1 MNISN
6 TRSDYIILTNNIIDS
21 SNINIGNNLHIKT
34 KIIDS
39 SGSSLYDISWR
50 NILYTLTTSHYKNRI
65 ILSGKIIT
73 TNVDSIPTSTSCCL
87 ITKNNIKNNMK
98 YILDISN
105 SSSGKI
111 LFVKNLDISDNSFN
125 YLFDN
130 LKNVYFENNKSK
142 YLNNNFTNSADTSY
156 NRYIYNLN
164 YYISNSDLYK
174 INIRDYLYKY
184 AIAISSN
191 STSNYTTLSQNTIK
205 KDLNYSNI
213 TYFIRTITNDFS
225 FINVTIDS
233 SSSIN
238 FKASDFSRVLIDN
251 SNINNFNNSG
261 NTSLN
266 ILQLNRT
273 YTIYRNIW
281 SYNILTLDYKHVNYY
296 DFSLNRTFNS
306 DVTNTNTT
314 IKTFLIKTNNFR
326 IIQNIKK
333 SSKIIFG
340 LGNIYL
346 NNVEVLDIT
355 STSYTNSLKV
365 GNNPRDFKD
374 ASNIIFLR
382 LGKRFTG
389 ITQRDIYNHVHFF
402 VNNNKKLTIVF
413 KKNINTKNIT
423 TNPKFTQLIPRLTR
437 HYLLDISLNYNNNNI
452 NNSYN
457 SYNSY
462 NINNTINFNNILF
475 NNIQRHPSKVMNLD
489 YNSYFDALSNNYLKN
504 SFDTLAR
511 LNITTTNANFYS
523 ISYEKVNSAT
533 YIEFKDISF
542 SENAKIY
549 NKTTLETKL
558 IPLNSNNGYDF
569 RYNYGI
575 SFHVTN
581 KLNIL
586 VNLNSLNLT
595 NTDLLVYKYY
605 ENNYY
610 SVANFYSL
618 KIDNLV
624 STTGASDFT
633 NVDCVYIYHDP
644 ATETDPRFKYPNNNI
659 EIKYDNEIDTL
670 AKAIQLYRG
679 TGGGSG
685 SINAAFIPAQN
696 GSNLS
701 RKMIQGIIGL
711 NNIPKL
717 LSIVPYDPASIN
729 GRGFINQY
737 QITDTCITSNCD
749 KIAIKQNAIK
759 HDSVKN
765 NSLYASNS
773 LKKQNFANAVRSS
786 ARNKLS
792 QECIKSRLSTT
803 NRPPINPPCN
813 EANVSNIQLR
823 YTPMTPRTTRSSW
836 RPLKGTTQN

>member
-1 MNISN
+1 MDISN

-21 SNINIGNNLHIKT
+21 SNIGNSLHIKT

-39 SGSSLYDISWR
+39 SGSSLYDISMK
-50 NILYTLTTSHYKNRI
+50 NMFSTLTTSHYKNRI
-65 ILSGKIIT
+65 ILSGKIRT
-73 TNVDSIPTSTSCCL
+73 PSTSTFTSCCL

-130 LKNVYFENNKSK
+130 LNNVYFENNKSK
-142 YLNNNFTNSADTSY
+142 YLNNTFTNITNDTSY
-156 NRYIYNLN
+156 NRFIYNLN

-184 AIAISSN
+184 AIDLTN
-191 STSNYTTLSQNTIK
+191 S
-205 KDLNYSNI
+205 DI
-213 TYFIRTITNDFS
+213 TYFIRNITNDFS

-238 FKASDFSRVLIDN
+238 FKASDFERLLIDN
-251 SNINNFNNSG
+251 SGITNFTNSAD
-261 NTSLN
+261 TY
-266 ILQLNRT
+266 LNRLDLNRN
-273 YTIYRNIW
+273 YSIYRNIW
-281 SYNILTLDYKHVNYY
+281 SYNMLTLDYKHVNYI

-306 DVTNTNTT
+306 DSINTNTT

-355 STSYTNSLKV
+355 STSYTNNLKV
-365 GNNPRDFKD
+365 GNNPRNFTD

-402 VNNNKKLTIVF
+402 TNNNNKLTIVF

-423 TNPKFTQLIPRLTR
+423 TNPKFKQLIPRLTR
-437 HYLLDISLNYNNNNI
+437 RYLLDISLNYNNNNTNNI
-452 NNSYN
+452 N
-457 SYNSY
+457 NSY

-504 SFDTLAR
+504 SFDNLAR
-511 LNITTTNANFYS
+511 LNITTTNANFYT
-523 ISYEKVNSAT
+523 ISYGQVNSAT
-533 YIEFKDISF
+533 YIEFKDISY

-558 IPLNSNNGYDF
+558 IPLNSDNGYDF

-575 SFHVTN
+575 YFYVTN

-595 NTDLLVYKYY
+595 NTEILNYIYY

-624 STTGASDFT
+624 TTTGASDFT

-737 QITDTCITSNCD
+737 QITDTCITSDCD

-792 QECIKSRLSTT
+792 QECIKSRLST
-803 NRPPINPPCN
+803 NGPPINPPCN
-813 EANVSNIQLR
+813 AANVSNIQLR

-836 RPLKGTTQN
+836 RPLKGNTQN

>member
-1 MNISN
+1 MDISN

-21 SNINIGNNLHIKT
+21 SNNIGNNLHIKT

-39 SGSSLYDISWR
+39 SGSSLYDISMR
-50 NILYTLTTSHYKNRI
+50 TMFSTLTTSHYKNRI

-73 TNVDSIPTSTSCCL
+73 TNSIPTFTSCCL

-130 LKNVYFENNKSK
+130 LKNVCFENNMPKNL
-142 YLNNNFTNSADTSY
+142 YNNNLTNSADASY
-156 NRYIYNLN
+156 NRFIYNLN

-184 AIAISSN
+184 AIEISSN
-191 STSNYTTLSQNTIK
+191 TFTNPISNRIDLS
-205 KDLNYSNI
+205 YSNI
-213 TYFIRTITNDFS
+213 TYFIRTISNDFS
-225 FINVTIDS
+225 FVNVTIDS

-238 FKASDFSRVLIDN
+238 FKASDFERLLIDN
-251 SNINNFNNSG
+251 SGINNFTISAD
-261 NTSLN
+261 TY
-266 ILQLNRT
+266 LNRLDLNSN
-273 YTIYRNIW
+273 YPIYRNIW
-281 SYNILTLDYKHVNYY
+281 SYNMLTLDYKHVKYI
-296 DFSLNRTFNS
+296 DFSLNIPFNS
-306 DVTNTNTT
+306 DSINSNTT

-340 LGNIYL
+340 LRNIYL

-365 GNNPRDFKD
+365 GNNPRNFTD

-389 ITQRDIYNHVHFF
+389 ITQRDIYNHVHFST
-402 VNNNKKLTIVF
+402 NNNNKLTIVF
-413 KKNINTKNIT
+413 KKNINTRNIST
-423 TNPKFTQLIPRLTR
+423 DPKFKQLIPRLSR
-437 HYLLDISLNYNNNNI
+437 RYLLDISLNYNNNNNNTNNI
-452 NNSYN
+452 N
-457 SYNSY
+457 NSY

-511 LNITTTNANFYS
+511 LNITTTNANFYT
-523 ISYEKVNSAT
+523 ISYGQVNLAT
-533 YIEFKDISF
+533 YIEFKDISY

-549 NKTTLETKL
+549 NKITLETKL
-558 IPLNSNNGYDF
+558 IPLNSDNGYDF

-575 SFHVTN
+575 NFDVTN

-595 NTDLLVYKYY
+595 NTEILNYKYY

-618 KIDNLV
+618 TINNLV
-624 STTGASDFT
+624 TTTGASDFT

-717 LSIVPYDPASIN
+717 LSIVPYDPAFIN

-737 QITDTCITSNCD
+737 QITDTCIEGSCN

-792 QECIKSRLSTT
+792 QECIKSRLST
-803 NRPPINPPCN
+803 NQPPINQPCN

-836 RPLKGTTQN
+836 RPLKGNTQN

>member
-1 MNISN
+1 MDIAN

-21 SNINIGNNLHIKT
+21 RNNGNSLHIKT

-39 SGSSLYDISWR
+39 SGSSLYDISMKTMFS
-50 NILYTLTTSHYKNRI
+50 TLTTSHYKNRI

-73 TNVDSIPTSTSCCL
+73 TNSDSTSTSTSCCL

-130 LKNVYFENNKSK
+130 LNNVYFENNKSK
-142 YLNNNFTNSADTSY
+142 YLNNTFTNITNDTSY
-156 NRYIYNLN
+156 NRFIYNLN
-164 YYISNSDLYK
+164 YYTSNSDLYK

-184 AIAISSN
+184 PIDPN
-191 STSNYTTLSQNTIK
+191 N
-205 KDLNYSNI
+205 SNI
-213 TYFIRTITNDFS
+213 TYFIRNITNDFS

-238 FKASDFSRVLIDN
+238 FKASDFERLLIDN
-251 SNINNFNNSG
+251 SGITNFTNSAD
-261 NTSLN
+261 TY
-266 ILQLNRT
+266 LNRLDLNRN
-273 YTIYRNIW
+273 YSIYRNIW
-281 SYNILTLDYKHVNYY
+281 SYNMLTLDYKHVNYI

-306 DVTNTNTT
+306 DSINTNTT

-346 NNVEVLDIT
+346 NNIEVLDIT
-355 STSYTNSLKV
+355 STSYTNNLKV
-365 GNNPRDFKD
+365 GNNPRNFTD

-402 VNNNKKLTIVF
+402 TNNNNNKLTIVF

-423 TNPKFTQLIPRLTR
+423 TNPKFKQLIPRLTR
-437 HYLLDISLNYNNNNI
+437 RYLLDISLNYNNNNNI
-452 NNSYN
+452 N
-457 SYNSY
+457 NSY

-475 NNIQRHPSKVMNLD
+475 NNIERHPSKVMNLD

-504 SFDTLAR
+504 SFDNLAR
-511 LNITTTNANFYS
+511 LNITTTNANFYT
-523 ISYEKVNSAT
+523 ISYGQVNSAT
-533 YIEFKDISF
+533 YIEFKDISY

-558 IPLNSNNGYDF
+558 IPLNSDNGYDF

-575 SFHVTN
+575 YFYVTN

-595 NTDLLVYKYY
+595 NTEILNYIYY

-624 STTGASDFT
+624 TTTGASDFT

-670 AKAIQLYRG
+670 AKAIQQYRG

-737 QITDTCITSNCD
+737 QITDTCITSDCD

-792 QECIKSRLSTT
+792 QECIKSRLST
-803 NRPPINPPCN
+803 NGPPINPPCN

-836 RPLKGTTQN
+836 RPLKGNTQN

>member
-1 MNISN
+1 MDIAN

-21 SNINIGNNLHIKT
+21 SNIGNSLHIKT

-39 SGSSLYDISWR
+39 SGSSLYDISMKTMFS
-50 NILYTLTTSHYKNRI
+50 TLTTSHYKNRI

-73 TNVDSIPTSTSCCL
+73 TNFDTTSTSTSCCL

-130 LKNVYFENNKSK
+130 LNNVYFENNKSK
-142 YLNNNFTNSADTSY
+142 YLNNTFTNITNDTSY
-156 NRYIYNLN
+156 NRFIYNLN

-184 AIAISSN
+184 AIDLTN
-191 STSNYTTLSQNTIK
+191 S
-205 KDLNYSNI
+205 DI
-213 TYFIRTITNDFS
+213 TYFIRNITNDFS

-238 FKASDFSRVLIDN
+238 FKASDFERLLIDN
-251 SNINNFNNSG
+251 SGITNFTNSAD
-261 NTSLN
+261 TY
-266 ILQLNRT
+266 LNRLDLNRN
-273 YTIYRNIW
+273 YSIYRNIW
-281 SYNILTLDYKHVNYY
+281 SYNMLTLDYKHVNYI

-306 DVTNTNTT
+306 DSINTNTT

-346 NNVEVLDIT
+346 NNIEVLDIT
-355 STSYTNSLKV
+355 STSYTNNLKV
-365 GNNPRDFKD
+365 GNNPRNFTD

-402 VNNNKKLTIVF
+402 TNNNNKLTIVF

-423 TNPKFTQLIPRLTR
+423 TDPKFKQLIPRLVR
-437 HYLLDISLNYNNNNI
+437 RYLLDISLNYNNNNI
-452 NNSYN
+452 N
-457 SYNSY
+457 NSY

-504 SFDTLAR
+504 SFDNLAR
-511 LNITTTNANFYS
+511 LNITTTNANFYT
-523 ISYEKVNSAT
+523 ISYGQVNSAT
-533 YIEFKDISF
+533 YIEFKDISY

-575 SFHVTN
+575 YFYVTN

-595 NTDLLVYKYY
+595 NTEILNYIYY

-624 STTGASDFT
+624 TTTGASDFT

-737 QITDTCITSNCD
+737 QITDTCITSDCD

-792 QECIKSRLSTT
+792 QECIKSRLST
-803 NRPPINPPCN
+803 NQPPINPPCN
-813 EANVSNIQLR
+813 AANVSNIQLR

-836 RPLKGTTQN
+836 RPLKGNTQN

>member
-1 MNISN
+1 MDIAN

-21 SNINIGNNLHIKT
+21 SNNGNSLHIKT

-39 SGSSLYDISWR
+39 SGSSLYDISMKTMFS
-50 NILYTLTTSHYKNRI
+50 TLTTSHYKNRI

-73 TNVDSIPTSTSCCL
+73 TNSDSTSTSTSCCL

-130 LKNVYFENNKSK
+130 LNNVYFENNKSK
-142 YLNNNFTNSADTSY
+142 YLNNTFTNITNDTSY
-156 NRYIYNLN
+156 NRFIYNLN
-164 YYISNSDLYK
+164 YYTSNSDLYK

-184 AIAISSN
+184 PIDPN
-191 STSNYTTLSQNTIK
+191 N
-205 KDLNYSNI
+205 SNI
-213 TYFIRTITNDFS
+213 TYFIRNITNDFS

-238 FKASDFSRVLIDN
+238 FKASDFERLLIDN
-251 SNINNFNNSG
+251 SGITNFTNSAD
-261 NTSLN
+261 TY
-266 ILQLNRT
+266 LNRLDLNRN
-273 YTIYRNIW
+273 YSIYRNIW
-281 SYNILTLDYKHVNYY
+281 SYNMLTLDYKHVNYI

-306 DVTNTNTT
+306 DSINTNTT

-346 NNVEVLDIT
+346 NNIEVLDIT
-355 STSYTNSLKV
+355 STSYTNNLKV
-365 GNNPRDFKD
+365 GNNPRNFTD

-402 VNNNKKLTIVF
+402 TNNNNKLTIVF

-423 TNPKFTQLIPRLTR
+423 TNPKFKQLIPRLTR
-437 HYLLDISLNYNNNNI
+437 RYLLDISLNYNNNNNI
-452 NNSYN
+452 N
-457 SYNSY
+457 NSY

-475 NNIQRHPSKVMNLD
+475 NNIERHPSKVMNLD

-504 SFDTLAR
+504 SFDNLAR
-511 LNITTTNANFYS
+511 LNITTTNANFYT
-523 ISYEKVNSAT
+523 ISYGQVNSAT
-533 YIEFKDISF
+533 YIEFKDISY

-558 IPLNSNNGYDF
+558 IPLNSDNGYDF

-575 SFHVTN
+575 YFYVTN

-595 NTDLLVYKYY
+595 NTEILNYIYY

-624 STTGASDFT
+624 TTTGASDFT

-670 AKAIQLYRG
+670 AKAIQQYRG

-737 QITDTCITSNCD
+737 QITDTCITSDCD

-792 QECIKSRLSTT
+792 QECIKSRLST
-803 NRPPINPPCN
+803 NGPPINPPCN

-836 RPLKGTTQN
+836 RPLKGNTQN

>member
-1 MNISN
+1 MDIAN

-21 SNINIGNNLHIKT
+21 SNNGNSLHIKT

-39 SGSSLYDISWR
+39 SGSSLYDISMKTMFS
-50 NILYTLTTSHYKNRI
+50 TLTTSHYKNRI

-73 TNVDSIPTSTSCCL
+73 TNSDSTSTSTSCCL

-130 LKNVYFENNKSK
+130 LNNVYFENNKSK
-142 YLNNNFTNSADTSY
+142 YLNNTFTNITNDTSY
-156 NRYIYNLN
+156 NRFIYNLN
-164 YYISNSDLYK
+164 YYTSNSDLYK

-184 AIAISSN
+184 AIDLTN
-191 STSNYTTLSQNTIK
+191 S
-205 KDLNYSNI
+205 DI
-213 TYFIRTITNDFS
+213 TYFIRNITNDFS

-238 FKASDFSRVLIDN
+238 FKASDFERLLIDN
-251 SNINNFNNSG
+251 SGITNFTNSAD
-261 NTSLN
+261 TY
-266 ILQLNRT
+266 LNRLDLNRN
-273 YTIYRNIW
+273 YSIYRNIW
-281 SYNILTLDYKHVNYY
+281 SYNMLTLDYKHVNYI

-306 DVTNTNTT
+306 DSINTNTT

-346 NNVEVLDIT
+346 NNIEVLDIT
-355 STSYTNSLKV
+355 STSYTNNLKV
-365 GNNPRDFKD
+365 GNNPRNFTD

-402 VNNNKKLTIVF
+402 TNNNNNKLTIVF

-423 TNPKFTQLIPRLTR
+423 TNPKFKQLIPRLTR
-437 HYLLDISLNYNNNNI
+437 RYLLDISLNYNNNNNI
-452 NNSYN
+452 N
-457 SYNSY
+457 NSY

-475 NNIQRHPSKVMNLD
+475 NNIERHPSKVMNLD

-504 SFDTLAR
+504 SFDNLAR
-511 LNITTTNANFYS
+511 LNITTTNANFYT
-523 ISYEKVNSAT
+523 ISYGQVNSAT
-533 YIEFKDISF
+533 YIEFKDISY

-558 IPLNSNNGYDF
+558 IPLNSDNGYDF

-575 SFHVTN
+575 YFYVTN

-595 NTDLLVYKYY
+595 NTEILNYIYY

-624 STTGASDFT
+624 TTTGASDFT

-670 AKAIQLYRG
+670 AKAIQQYRG

-737 QITDTCITSNCD
+737 QITDTCITSDCD

-792 QECIKSRLSTT
+792 QECIKSRLST
-803 NRPPINPPCN
+803 NGPPINPPCN

-836 RPLKGTTQN
+836 RPLKGNTQN

>member
-1 MNISN
+1 MDIAN

-21 SNINIGNNLHIKT
+21 SNNGNSLHIKT

-39 SGSSLYDISWR
+39 SGSSLYDISMKTMFS
-50 NILYTLTTSHYKNRI
+50 TLSTSHYKNRI

-73 TNVDSIPTSTSCCL
+73 PSTSTSTSCCL

-130 LKNVYFENNKSK
+130 LNNVYFENNKSK
-142 YLNNNFTNSADTSY
+142 YLNNTFTNITNDTSY
-156 NRYIYNLN
+156 NRFIYNLN

-184 AIAISSN
+184 PIDPN
-191 STSNYTTLSQNTIK
+191 N
-205 KDLNYSNI
+205 SNI
-213 TYFIRTITNDFS
+213 TYFIRNITNDFS

-238 FKASDFSRVLIDN
+238 FKASDFERLLIDN
-251 SNINNFNNSG
+251 SGINNFTNSAD
-261 NTSLN
+261 TY
-266 ILQLNRT
+266 LNRLDLNRN
-273 YTIYRNIW
+273 YPIYRNIW
-281 SYNILTLDYKHVNYY
+281 SYNMLTLDYKHVKYI
-296 DFSLNRTFNS
+296 DFSLNIPFNLDS
-306 DVTNTNTT
+306 INSNTT

-355 STSYTNSLKV
+355 STSYTNNLKV
-365 GNNPRDFKD
+365 GNNPRNFTD

-402 VNNNKKLTIVF
+402 TNNNNKLTIVF

-423 TNPKFTQLIPRLTR
+423 TNPKFRQLIPRLTR
-437 HYLLDISLNYNNNNI
+437 RYLLDISLNYNNNNNI
-452 NNSYN
+452 N
-457 SYNSY
+457 NSY

-475 NNIQRHPSKVMNLD
+475 NNIERHPSKVMNLD

-504 SFDTLAR
+504 SFDNLAR
-511 LNITTTNANFYS
+511 LNITTTNANFYT
-523 ISYEKVNSAT
+523 ISYGQVNSAT
-533 YIEFKDISF
+533 YIEFKDISY

-558 IPLNSNNGYDF
+558 IPLNSDNGYDF

-575 SFHVTN
+575 YFYVTN

-595 NTDLLVYKYY
+595 NTEILNYIYY

-624 STTGASDFT
+624 TTTGASDFT

-729 GRGFINQY
+729 GRGFLNQY
-737 QITDTCITSNCD
+737 QITDTCITSDCD

-792 QECIKSRLSTT
+792 QECIKSRLST
-803 NRPPINPPCN
+803 NGPPINPPCN

-836 RPLKGTTQN
+836 RPLKGNTQN

>member
-6 TRSDYIILTNNIIDS
+6 TRSDYIILTNNIIDL
-21 SNINIGNNLHIKT
+21 SNINIGTNLHIKT

-39 SGSSLYDISWR
+39 SGSSSYDISWQH
-50 NILYTLTTSHYKNRI
+50 ILYTLTPSHYKNRI
-65 ILSGKIIT
+65 ILSGKIK
-73 TNVDSIPTSTSCCL
+73 TNFDSTSTSCCL

-125 YLFDN
+125 YLFND
-130 LKNVYFENNKSK
+130 LSNVYFENNKSK
-142 YLNNNFTNSADTSY
+142 YLKNTFLPNDTPY

-164 YYISNSDLYK
+164 YYFSNSDFYK

-184 AIAISSN
+184 AIDLTN
-191 STSNYTTLSQNTIK
+191 ST
-205 KDLNYSNI
+205 I
-213 TYFIRTITNDFS
+213 TYFIRNITNDFS

-238 FKASDFSRVLIDN
+238 FKASDFERVLIDN
-251 SNINNFNNSG
+251 SGINNFTNSADTNL
-261 NTSLN
+261 NTLD
-266 ILQLNRT
+266 LNRN
-273 YTIYRNIW
+273 YSIYRNIW
-281 SYNILTLDYKHVNYY
+281 SYNILTLDFKHVNYI

-306 DVTNTNTT
+306 DVSNINTT
-314 IKTFLIKTNNFR
+314 IQTFLIKTNNFR

-346 NNVEVLDIT
+346 NNIEVLDIT

-365 GNNPRDFKD
+365 GNNPRNFTD

-389 ITQRDIYNHVHFF
+389 ITQRDIYNNVHFF
-402 VNNNKKLTIVF
+402 TNNNKLTIVF
-413 KKNINTKNIT
+413 KRNINTKNIK
-423 TNPKFTQLIPRLTR
+423 TNPKFAQLIPKLSRC
-437 HYLLDISLNYNNNNI
+437 YLLDISLNYNNNKSNNI
-452 NNSYN
+452 V
-457 SYNSY
+457 NSY

-475 NNIQRHPSKVMNLD
+475 NNIQSHPSKVMNLD

-504 SFDTLAR
+504 SFDNLAR

-523 ISYEKVNSAT
+523 ISYEEVSLAT
-533 YIEFKDISF
+533 YIEFKDISY

-558 IPLNSNNGYDF
+558 IPLNSDNGYDF

-575 SFHVTN
+575 TFYVTN

-586 VNLNSLNLT
+586 VNLNSLKLT

-605 ENNYY
+605 ENNRY

-624 STTGASDFT
+624 TTTGASDFT

-729 GRGFINQY
+729 GRGFLNQY

-773 LKKQNFANAVRSS
+773 LKKQNFVNAVRSS

-792 QECIKSRLSTT
+792 LECIKSRLST
-803 NRPPINPPCN
+803 NQPPINPPCN
-813 EANVSNIQLR
+813 NANVSNIQLR

-836 RPLKGTTQN
+836 PHHKGNTQN

>member
-1 MNISN
+1 MDIAN

-21 SNINIGNNLHIKT
+21 RNNGNSLHIKT

-39 SGSSLYDISWR
+39 SGSSLYDISMKTMFS
-50 NILYTLTTSHYKNRI
+50 TLTTSHYKNRI

-73 TNVDSIPTSTSCCL
+73 TNSDSTSTSTSCCL

-130 LKNVYFENNKSK
+130 LNNVYFENNKSK
-142 YLNNNFTNSADTSY
+142 YLNNTFTNITNDTSY
-156 NRYIYNLN
+156 NRFIYNLN
-164 YYISNSDLYK
+164 YYTSNSDLYK

-184 AIAISSN
+184 PIDPN
-191 STSNYTTLSQNTIK
+191 N
-205 KDLNYSNI
+205 SNI
-213 TYFIRTITNDFS
+213 TYFIRNITNDFS

-238 FKASDFSRVLIDN
+238 FKASDFERLLIDN
-251 SNINNFNNSG
+251 SGITNFTNSAD
-261 NTSLN
+261 TY
-266 ILQLNRT
+266 LNRLDLNRN
-273 YTIYRNIW
+273 YSIYRNIW
-281 SYNILTLDYKHVNYY
+281 SYNMLTLDYKHVNYI

-306 DVTNTNTT
+306 DSINTNTT

-346 NNVEVLDIT
+346 NNIEVLDIT
-355 STSYTNSLKV
+355 STSYTNNLKV
-365 GNNPRDFKD
+365 GNNPRNFTD

-402 VNNNKKLTIVF
+402 TNNNNNKLTIVF

-423 TNPKFTQLIPRLTR
+423 TNPKFKQLIPRLTR
-437 HYLLDISLNYNNNNI
+437 RYLLDISLNYNNNNNI
-452 NNSYN
+452 N
-457 SYNSY
+457 NSY

-475 NNIQRHPSKVMNLD
+475 NNIERHPSKVMNLD

-504 SFDTLAR
+504 SFDNLAR
-511 LNITTTNANFYS
+511 LNITTTNANFYT
-523 ISYEKVNSAT
+523 ISYGQVNSAT
-533 YIEFKDISF
+533 YIEFKDISY

-558 IPLNSNNGYDF
+558 IPLNSDNGYDF

-575 SFHVTN
+575 YFYVTN

-595 NTDLLVYKYY
+595 NTEILNYIYY

-624 STTGASDFT
+624 
-633 NVDCVYIYHDP
+633 
-644 ATETDPRFKYPNNNI
+644 
-659 EIKYDNEIDTL
+659 L
-670 AKAIQLYRG
+670 
-679 TGGGSG
+679 
-685 SINAAFIPAQN
+685 
-696 GSNLS
+696 
-701 RKMIQGIIGL
+701 II
-711 NNIPKL
+711 I
-717 LSIVPYDPASIN
+717 
-729 GRGFINQY
+729 
-737 QITDTCITSNCD
+737 
-749 KIAIKQNAIK
+749 
-759 HDSVKN
+759 
-765 NSLYASNS
+765 
-773 LKKQNFANAVRSS
+773 LK
-786 ARNKLS
+786 
-792 QECIKSRLSTT
+792 
-803 NRPPINPPCN
+803 
-813 EANVSNIQLR
+813 
-823 YTPMTPRTTRSSW
+823 
-836 RPLKGTTQN
+836 

>member
-6 TRSDYIILTNNIIDS
+6 TRSNYIILTNNIIDLS
-21 SNINIGNNLHIKT
+21 DINIGTNLHIKT

-39 SGSSLYDISWR
+39 SGSSSYDISWQH
-50 NILYTLTTSHYKNRI
+50 ILSTLTPSHYKNRI

-73 TNVDSIPTSTSCCL
+73 NFDSTSTSCCL

-105 SSSGKI
+105 NSSGKI

-125 YLFDN
+125 YLFND
-130 LKNVYFENNKSK
+130 LSNVYFENNKSK
-142 YLNNNFTNSADTSY
+142 YLNNTFLPNDTSY

-164 YYISNSDLYK
+164 YYFSNSDFYK

-184 AIAISSN
+184 AKEISTNNLTSTRDN
-191 STSNYTTLSQNTIK
+191 SSRIDLKYETIS
-205 KDLNYSNI
+205 YS
-213 TYFIRTITNDFS
+213 IRTISNDFS

-238 FKASDFSRVLIDN
+238 FKASDFERVLIDN
-251 SNINNFNNSG
+251 SGINNFTNSG
-261 NTSLN
+261 DTNLN
-266 ILQLNRT
+266 ILQRNST

-281 SYNILTLDYKHVNYY
+281 SYNILTLDFKHVNYY
-296 DFSLNRTFNS
+296 DFSLNKTFNS
-306 DVTNTNTT
+306 DVSNTNTT
-314 IKTFLIKTNNFR
+314 IQTFLIKTNNFR

-346 NNVEVLDIT
+346 NNIEVLDIT
-355 STSYTNSLKV
+355 STSYTDNLKF
-365 GNNPRDFKD
+365 GNNLRNFTD

-389 ITQRDIYNHVHFF
+389 ITQRDIYNNVHFST
-402 VNNNKKLTIVF
+402 NNNNKLTIVF
-413 KKNINTKNIT
+413 KRNINTKNIT
-423 TNPKFTQLIPRLTR
+423 TNPKFAQLIPKLTR
-437 HYLLDISLNYNNNNI
+437 CYLLDISLNYNNNKSNNI
-452 NNSYN
+452 N
-457 SYNSY
+457 NSY

-475 NNIQRHPSKVMNLD
+475 NNIQSHPTKVMNLD

-504 SFDTLAR
+504 SFDNLAR

-523 ISYEKVNSAT
+523 ISYEEVNSAT
-533 YIEFKDISF
+533 YIEFKDISY

-558 IPLNSNNGYDF
+558 IPLNSDNGYDF

-575 SFHVTN
+575 YFYVTN

-586 VNLNSLNLT
+586 VNLNSLKLT

-605 ENNYY
+605 ENNRY

-624 STTGASDFT
+624 TTTGASDFT
-633 NVDCVYIYHDP
+633 NVDCIYIYHDP
-644 ATETDPRFKYPNNNI
+644 INDPDPNFRYPNNNI

-670 AKAIQLYRG
+670 AKAIQQLRG
-679 TGGGSG
+679 TGGRTST
-685 SINAAFIPAQN
+685 SNVAFIPSQN

-717 LSIVPYDPASIN
+717 LSIVPYDPSFIN

-737 QITDTCITSNCD
+737 QITDTCIEGSCN
-749 KIAIKQNAIK
+749 KIAVKQNAIK

-773 LKKQNFANAVRSS
+773 LKKQNFVNAVRSS

-792 QECIKSRLSTT
+792 LECIKSAKTT
-803 NRPPINPPCN
+803 NNITTINGSNTLSCN
-813 EANVSNIQLR
+813 EIIQQKQLSKI
-823 YTPMTPRTTRSSW
+823 TPFVMFR
-836 RPLKGTTQN
+836 KGKNL

>member
-1 MNISN
+1 MDIAN

-21 SNINIGNNLHIKT
+21 RNNGNSLHIKT

-39 SGSSLYDISWR
+39 SGSSLYDISMKTMFS
-50 NILYTLTTSHYKNRI
+50 TLTTSHYKNRI

-73 TNVDSIPTSTSCCL
+73 TNSDSTSTSTSCCL

-130 LKNVYFENNKSK
+130 LNNVYFENNKSK
-142 YLNNNFTNSADTSY
+142 YLNNTFTNITNDTSY
-156 NRYIYNLN
+156 NRFIYNLN
-164 YYISNSDLYK
+164 YYTSNSDLYK

-184 AIAISSN
+184 PIDPN
-191 STSNYTTLSQNTIK
+191 N
-205 KDLNYSNI
+205 SNI
-213 TYFIRTITNDFS
+213 TYFIRNITNDFS

-238 FKASDFSRVLIDN
+238 FKASDFERLLIDN
-251 SNINNFNNSG
+251 SGITNFTNSAD
-261 NTSLN
+261 TY
-266 ILQLNRT
+266 LNRLDLNRN
-273 YTIYRNIW
+273 YSIYRNIW
-281 SYNILTLDYKHVNYY
+281 SYNMLTLDYKHVNYI

-306 DVTNTNTT
+306 DSINTNTT

-346 NNVEVLDIT
+346 NNIEVLDIT
-355 STSYTNSLKV
+355 STSYTNNLKV
-365 GNNPRDFKD
+365 GNNPRNFTD

-402 VNNNKKLTIVF
+402 TNNNNNKLTIVF

-423 TNPKFTQLIPRLTR
+423 TNPKFKQLIPRLTR
-437 HYLLDISLNYNNNNI
+437 RYLLDISLNYNNNNNI
-452 NNSYN
+452 N
-457 SYNSY
+457 NSY

-475 NNIQRHPSKVMNLD
+475 NNIERHPSKVMNLD

-504 SFDTLAR
+504 SFDNLAR
-511 LNITTTNANFYS
+511 LNITTTNANFYT
-523 ISYEKVNSAT
+523 ISYGQVNSAT
-533 YIEFKDISF
+533 YIEFKDISY

-558 IPLNSNNGYDF
+558 IPLNSDNGYDF

-575 SFHVTN
+575 YFYVTN

-595 NTDLLVYKYY
+595 NTEILNYIYY

-624 STTGASDFT
+624 TTTGASDFT

-670 AKAIQLYRG
+670 AKAIQQYRG

-729 GRGFINQY
+729 GRGFTNQY
-737 QITDTCITSNCD
+737 QITDTCIEGSCN

-792 QECIKSRLSTT
+792 QECIKSRLST
-803 NRPPINPPCN
+803 NGPPINPPCN

-836 RPLKGTTQN
+836 RPLKGNTQN

>member
-6 TRSDYIILTNNIIDS
+6 TRSDYIILTNNIIDV
-21 SNINIGNNLHIKT
+21 SNINIGTNLHIKT

-39 SGSSLYDISWR
+39 SGSSSYDISWQH
-50 NILYTLTTSHYKNRI
+50 ILYTLTPSHYKNRI
-65 ILSGKIIT
+65 ILSGKIK
-73 TNVDSIPTSTSCCL
+73 TNFGSTSTSCCL

-98 YILDISN
+98 YVLDISN
-105 SSSGKI
+105 NSSGKI

-125 YLFDN
+125 YLFND
-130 LKNVYFENNKSK
+130 LSNVYFENNMPKN
-142 YLNNNFTNSADTSY
+142 LNNNNFTNSADTSY

-164 YYISNSDLYK
+164 YYFSNSDFYK

-184 AIAISSN
+184 AKETTTNNLAT
-191 STSNYTTLSQNTIK
+191 TSERGNYSRR
-205 KDLNYSNI
+205 DLNYETIS
-213 TYFIRTITNDFS
+213 YSIRTISNDFS

-238 FKASDFSRVLIDN
+238 FKASDFERVLIDN
-251 SNINNFNNSG
+251 SGINNFNNSG
-261 NTSLN
+261 DTNLN

-296 DFSLNRTFNS
+296 DFSLNKTFNS
-306 DVTNTNTT
+306 DVSNTNTT
-314 IKTFLIKTNNFR
+314 ITTFLIKTNNFR

-355 STSYTNSLKV
+355 STSYTNNLKV
-365 GNNPRDFKD
+365 GKNLRNFTD

-389 ITQRDIYNHVHFF
+389 ITQRDIYNNVHFST
-402 VNNNKKLTIVF
+402 NNNKKLTIVF
-413 KKNINTKNIT
+413 KRNINTNNIK
-423 TNPKFTQLIPRLTR
+423 TNPKFAQLIPKLTTC
-437 HYLLDISLNYNNNNI
+437 YLLDISLNYNNKSNNI
-452 NNSYN
+452 V
-457 SYNSY
+457 NSY
-462 NINNTINFNNILF
+462 NINNTINFNTILF
-475 NNIQRHPSKVMNLD
+475 NNIQSHPTKVMNLD

-504 SFDTLAR
+504 SFDNLAR

-533 YIEFKDISF
+533 YIEFKDITY

-575 SFHVTN
+575 TFYVTN

-595 NTDLLVYKYY
+595 NTDFLDYRYY
-605 ENNYY
+605 ENNRY

-624 STTGASDFT
+624 TTTGASDFT

-644 ATETDPRFKYPNNNI
+644 INDPDPNFRYPNNNI
-659 EIKYDNEIDTL
+659 EIKYDNEIDTF
-670 AKAIQLYRG
+670 AKAIEQIRG
-679 TGGGSG
+679 TGGRTST
-685 SINAAFIPAQN
+685 SNVAFIPAQN

-717 LSIVPYDPASIN
+717 LSIVPYDPSFIN

-737 QITDTCITSNCD
+737 QITDTCIEGSCN

-773 LKKQNFANAVRSS
+773 LKKQNFVNAVRSS

-792 QECIKSRLSTT
+792 LECIKSRLST
-803 NRPPINPPCN
+803 NQPPINPPCN
-813 EANVSNIQLR
+813 NANVSNIQLR

-836 RPLKGTTQN
+836 PHYKGNTQN